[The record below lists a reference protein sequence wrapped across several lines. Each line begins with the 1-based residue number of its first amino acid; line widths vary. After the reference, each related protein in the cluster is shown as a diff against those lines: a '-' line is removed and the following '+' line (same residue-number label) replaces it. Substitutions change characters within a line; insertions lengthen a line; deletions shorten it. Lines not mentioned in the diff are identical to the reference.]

1 MKYVRESSLETAFTT
16 VMNKLIFGRKEVL
29 QTLLDSIAVQPSK
42 SRLCRIDE
50 VKRTL
55 DDIQE
60 RRRNL
65 TSIMT
70 KGYLDPASFT
80 REKNE
85 LMSESEKLIAER
97 DRLETEISGELTRT
111 ESLRDII
118 KFTGKSA
125 MLSAFDAGLFG
136 RFVDCIDVRSRTEFE
151 FHLKC
156 GITVK
161 ETVE

>member
-29 QTLLDSIAVQPSK
+29 QTLLDSITAQTRK

-50 VKRTL
+50 VERAL
-55 DDIQE
+55 DEMQE
-60 RRRNL
+60 RIRNL

-80 REKNE
+80 REK
-85 LMSESEKLIAER
+85 SEITAETEKLIAER
-97 DRLETEISGELTRT
+97 DRLKTEISGELTRT

-125 MLSAFDAGLFG
+125 MLSAFDAELFA
-136 RFVDCIDVRSRTEFE
+136 RFVDRIAVSSRTEFE